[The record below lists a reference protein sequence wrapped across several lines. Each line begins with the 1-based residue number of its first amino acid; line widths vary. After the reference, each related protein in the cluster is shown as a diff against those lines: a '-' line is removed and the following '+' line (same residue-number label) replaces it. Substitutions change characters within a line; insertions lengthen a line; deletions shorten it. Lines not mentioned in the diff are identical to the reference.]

1 MHPSHTTN
9 ITIDGNGLCHSVRVV
24 CCWWCMCSGTSHIT
38 IGCIAHVWYIVALHT
53 CISPYTHITH
63 DMSATH
69 IIIMWWVDCGTPVT
83 SYTHTLYQSPHPI
96 WHMQGTHHEW
106 HVHTHQLD
114 GASLVCIMI
123 LGVAY
128 THATHICVLYVYTM
142 LKFTHRYITLSHIPN
157 TPSHITGDTMY
168 KCN

>member
-1 MHPSHTTN
+1 MHPSHIIN
-9 ITIDGNGLCHSVRVV
+9 ISIDGNGLCHSVRVV

-106 HVHTHQLD
+106 HVHTHTPVRWCITCMCHDTWSGIHTCNSDLCP
-114 GASLVCIMI
+114 VCVHNVEVHTQVDHI
-123 LGVAY
+123 V
-128 THATHICVLYVYTM
+128 THSQHA
-142 LKFTHRYITLSHIPN
+142 IPHN
-157 TPSHITGDTMY
+157 WWH
-168 KCN
+168 NV